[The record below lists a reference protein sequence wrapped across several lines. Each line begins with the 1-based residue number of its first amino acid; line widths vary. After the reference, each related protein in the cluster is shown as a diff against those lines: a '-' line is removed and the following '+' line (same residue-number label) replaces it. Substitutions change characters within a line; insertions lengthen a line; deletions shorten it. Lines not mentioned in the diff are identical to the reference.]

1 VAIDKL
7 QREQTLDTY
16 RALAR
21 AHDLPE
27 RIVRSAVRDTV
38 ALARATWP
46 KLLSSLQAP
55 PKLRQVVRERM
66 KTLPLANGK

>member
-1 VAIDKL
+1 
-7 QREQTLDTY
+7 
-16 RALAR
+16 
-21 AHDLPE
+21 
-27 RIVRSAVRDTV
+27 V